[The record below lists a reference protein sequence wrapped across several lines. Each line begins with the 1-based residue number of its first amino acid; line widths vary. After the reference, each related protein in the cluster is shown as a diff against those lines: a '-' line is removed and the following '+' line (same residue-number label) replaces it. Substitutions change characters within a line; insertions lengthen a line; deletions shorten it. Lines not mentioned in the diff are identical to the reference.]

1 MTPDI
6 KKLVKR
12 CAHLIEQ
19 YEDDEVEFPRDTLS
33 DCIDALEALAGEVA
47 TLTEKNEALAKALSK
62 TDRAARDFFAKA
74 DAITKEA
81 DQELEDLHDALKVVL
96 ARAKAAEAERDRLAG
111 EVERLQSLVVETSAK
126 AGAAIGSCEVLAD
139 AMARKDEDVAEVTA
153 ERDELANWKASFLHE
168 NEQILASNE
177 QLAAERDRL
186 KAALDEAVKW
196 MDGCAVSGGYPTWHA
211 KARKALG
218 GDA

>member
-1 MTPDI
+1 MTLDI
-6 KKLVKR
+6 KELVKR
-12 CAHLIEQ
+12 LDAGRTVLLRADGDRDLGFQSNITT
-19 YEDDEVEFPRDTLS
+19 DTSMALADELKS
-33 DCIDALEALAGEVA
+33 AIDALEA
-47 TLTEKNEALAKALSK
+47 
-62 TDRAARDFFAKA
+62 
-74 DAITKEA
+74 
-81 DQELEDLHDALKVVL
+81 
-96 ARAKAAEAERDRLAG
+96 LAG

-186 KAALDEAVKW
+186 KAALVGVIDFIASEEWREAHTALEHIVNRI
-196 MDGCAVSGGYPTWHA
+196 H
-211 KARKALG
+211 KALG
-218 GDA
+218 DAL